1 MSTAYDT
8 GDMERRIVSSIEK
21 TANMYKEASSQ
32 EEMDEALVKVFK
44 EEGVNPEFAYA
55 AACAANKAMSVSYL
69 KEHGDD
75 TRAESFLL
83 FNPEHVK
90 ELMGAKDESSCE
102 GKCEDMPEDAEV
114 IIEVH
119 KEASMEKAASAE
131 VKEPVELDYTLG
143 ELLKKTA
150 KALSKVDRALEG
162 CYQDLLQKEANYH
175 RTITELHHTALNE
188 EEKGA
193 AVSTFGKSASKV
205 LEDAEHSAPSYVP
218 NHCIAPDTYGVS
230 LIKKASE
237 AYAQHQDCMDALQ
250 YAITKEA
257 QLHDTYNRLKEHYG
271 YMRKQASKWDTT
283 PLRKVAGREEAILV
297 ADAIGGIPAGLA
309 AGAADSIFGSAQDV
323 YDTMKGYRDW
333 KSGITDAR
341 KDQVLD
347 AELLKS
353 DRQLDRMLAWSDMM
367 SDPRLKGYPAEDV
380 HMAVNKLMD
389 MDSQLESPAN
399 REILRQN
406 LRRAMVQSGELST
419 ADTAALKS
427 TLSHTTG
434 APRYDE
440 DISGAVSAKGYGSRG
455 LNGKGLGES
464 LSNFLKTVGE
474 LPSKGI
480 KVIGESID
488 RKEKIEKEK
497 ADAEAAK
504 IKAQKME
511 QQAEEDRVLRNE
523 QMKALNEA
531 RVKELQGRTA
541 VSESAAATEKSKKL
555 SEDARREILSER
567 LKSGKL
573 TDAMVNEIL
582 ESLKNSGDYDSF
594 AKVLAGMKGRYN
606 SGKESKGKATL

>member
-1 MSTAYDT
+1 MSTMYDT

-69 KEHGDD
+69 KDHEDD

-90 ELMGAKDESSCE
+90 ELMGADESSCDGE
-102 GKCEDMPEDAEV
+102 CEAMPEDTEV

-119 KEASMEKAASAE
+119 KKASMQKAASVT
-131 VKEPVELDYTLG
+131 VKDPVELDYTLG

-162 CYQDLLQKEANYH
+162 CYQDLLQKESGYH
-175 RTITELHHTALNE
+175 KTISKLHHTELTDI
-188 EEKGA
+188 EKGA

-205 LEDAEHSAPSYVP
+205 LEDAAHSAPSYVP
-218 NHCIAPDTYGVS
+218 EHCIAPDTYGVS

-237 AYAQHQDCMDALQ
+237 AYDQHQDCMDALQ

-257 QLHDTYNRLKEHYG
+257 QIHDTYNRLKEHYG
-271 YMRKQASKWDTT
+271 YMRKQASEWDTV
-283 PLRKVAGREEAILV
+283 PLRKMAGREEAVLV
-297 ADAIGGIPAGLA
+297 ADAIGGVPAGLA
-309 AGAADSIFGSAQDV
+309 AGMADSIFGGAQDV
-323 YDTMKGYRDW
+323 YDTVREYRDW

-399 REILRQN
+399 REVLRQN

-434 APRYDE
+434 VPRYDQGV
-440 DISGAVSAKGYGSRG
+440 SGEVKAKGYGDRG
-455 LNGKGLGES
+455 TNFRAVGES
-464 LSNFLKTVGE
+464 LSNFLSTIGQVPTKMTAGIIDIADKKNKRKAEKT
-474 LPSKGI
+474 K
-480 KVIGESID
+480 
-488 RKEKIEKEK
+488 
-497 ADAEAAK
+497 AEAE
-504 IKAQKME
+504 ILKAQKAE
-511 QQAEEDRVLRNE
+511 QQADEDRQLRNE
-523 QMKALNEA
+523 QMKALTESKLKANEA
-531 RVKELQGRTA
+531 TK
-541 VSESAAATEKSKKL
+541 ATEESRKL
-555 SEDARREILSER
+555 SEDARRKIINQK
-567 LKSGKL
+567 LKAGKL
-573 TDAMVNEIL
+573 TDTMVNDLL
-582 ESLKNSGDYDSF
+582 ESLKKSQDYDSF
-594 AKVLAGMKGRYN
+594 AKILASLRGRYN
-606 SGKESKGKATL
+606 NSSKKTKATP